1 MESPREDSTCE
12 RHIRSGSTGRACQR
26 VPKASTSIIIK
37 ETTMSFR
44 RILATVITAAL
55 PFAAGAQGTPT
66 KIIVPFTAG
75 GATDMV
81 ARGLASQLSR
91 MWNQSV
97 VVENRTGAGGTIA
110 SRQVASAAPDGRT
123 LMIVAS
129 GHAINELVHEKLPY
143 RTVED
148 FTAVAQVVDVPNVLL
163 VPKSSPYKNLSELI
177 AVSKQNPN
185 LLSYGTSGM
194 GTSVHLAVE
203 LFKSMSGAKIDAIFF
218 KGDAESLAN
227 VMGAHVPVSMNTVPG
242 AKTQIDAGSVRALAV
257 TSRVR
262 VPNLPTIPTMA
273 EAGVPGYEMATW
285 FGILG
290 PKGMDPAVVQKIN
303 ADIQIAMRN
312 PELAGPLQD
321 KGMIVNVGTPGD
333 FDRLIRGEIEK
344 WRPIVGE
351 LGLRGKY

>member
-1 MESPREDSTCE
+1 MR
-12 RHIRSGSTGRACQR
+12 
-26 VPKASTSIIIK
+26 
-37 ETTMSFR
+37 FR
-44 RILATVITAAL
+44 RLFATVLTAAL
-55 PFAAGAQGTPT
+55 PLAAMAQGTPT
-66 KIIVPFTAG
+66 RIIVPFTAG
-75 GATDMV
+75 GATDVV

-91 MWNQSV
+91 MWNQPV
-97 VVENRTGAGGTIA
+97 VVETKTGAGGTIA
-110 SRQVASAAPDGRT
+110 ARYVASAPPDGRT
-123 LMIVAS
+123 LVIVAS
-129 GHAINELVHEKLPY
+129 GHAINELVHDKLPY

-177 AVSKQNPN
+177 AASKKNPDQ
-185 LLSYGTSGM
+185 LSYGTSGM

-203 LFKSMSGAKIDAIFF
+203 LFKSMSGAKIDAVFF

-242 AKTQIDAGSVRALAV
+242 AKTQIDGGSVRALAV

-262 VPNLPTIPTMA
+262 VPNLPNIPTMA
-273 EAGVPGYEMATW
+273 EAGVPGYEMSTW

-290 PKGMDPAVVQKIN
+290 PKGMDPALVQKIN
-303 ADIQIAMRN
+303 ADLQIAMRN

-321 KGMIVNVGTPGD
+321 KGMVVNVGTPAD
-333 FDRLIRGEIEK
+333 FDRLIRDEIEK
-344 WRPIVGE
+344 WRPIVAQ